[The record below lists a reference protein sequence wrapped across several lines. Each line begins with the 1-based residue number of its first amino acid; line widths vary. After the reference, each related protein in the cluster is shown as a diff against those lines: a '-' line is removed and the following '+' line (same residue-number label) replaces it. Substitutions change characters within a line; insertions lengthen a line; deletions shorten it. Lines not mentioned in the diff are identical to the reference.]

1 MLLRKGDEFA
11 TFRHMKHIVMGTAGH
26 VDHGK
31 TALIKRLTGVDTD
44 RLKEE
49 KERGITI
56 ELGFASLPLPDGR
69 VLGVVDVPGHERF
82 VRNMVAGA
90 AGIDLVAMVIA
101 ADEGVM
107 PQTREHLHI
116 CTLLGIRKGF
126 VALTK
131 VDMVDQEWLTLVR
144 EEIREFLRG
153 TFLDEAPVVAVSSLT
168 GAGFP
173 ELIET
178 IAHVAEEV
186 DEAAD
191 VGLFRLP
198 VDRVFTMKG
207 FGTVVT
213 GTLTSGKV
221 TIGEEV
227 EISPVGLRA
236 RVRGIQVH
244 NRPVDTAEAGQR
256 TAVNLQGIDR
266 AVIER
271 GHVLTGPGTLA
282 ASQRLD
288 CLYRHLAG
296 AARKIKNRTLVR
308 LHTGT
313 SEVMARMILLD
324 RDELELGEEAYAQLA
339 LDASL
344 AVVAGDRFVVRS
356 YSPVTTIGGG
366 VIIDPLPAKHKRFS
380 KEGLEEF
387 RLLSSG
393 GETERVAVV
402 MSRAGIGGITES
414 RLVVRTGIRRVEL
427 RKLLD
432 GMFSSRRAILV
443 DRDEMRVLSGP
454 VYVGLQARII
464 GELKEYHERFPLKEG
479 ISREEL
485 RITLG
490 MGAGSGQKIFNMALR
505 ELEKREELTAEK
517 EHLRLTGHQVR
528 LKGDMGDLREKLARV
543 YREGGLSP
551 PTVREVLE
559 RFLDRKK
566 EIASLL
572 QVMTREGE
580 LVRISEDLNFHRDAL
595 AQLREEYR
603 KFLDREGKATPA
615 SFRELTGLTR
625 KFIIPLMEYFDL
637 TKLTIRAGEHRILRE
652 RQEK

>member
-1 MLLRKGDEFA
+1 
-11 TFRHMKHIVMGTAGH
+11 MKHIVMGTTGH

-31 TALIKRLTGVDTD
+31 TALIRRLTGVDTD

-56 ELGFASLPLPDGR
+56 ELGFASLSLPDGR

-90 AGIDLVAMVIA
+90 TGIDLVVMVIA

-131 VDMVDQEWLTLVR
+131 VDMVDEEWLTLVQ
-144 EEIREFLRG
+144 EDVREFLRG
-153 TFLDEAPVVAVSSLT
+153 TFLEDSPVVPVSSLT
-168 GAGFP
+168 GEGFS

-178 IAHVAEEV
+178 IARVADEV
-186 DEAAD
+186 EEAAD

-213 GTLTSGKV
+213 GTLASGKV
-221 TIGEEV
+221 TTGDEV

-244 NRPVDTAEAGQR
+244 NRAVETAEAGQR

-271 GHVLTGPGTLA
+271 GYVLAGPDALT

-288 CLYRHLAG
+288 CVYRHLAG
-296 AARKIKNRTLVR
+296 AERKLKNRNLVR
-308 LHTGT
+308 FHTGT
-313 SEVMARMILLD
+313 SEVMARLILLD
-324 RDELELGEEAYAQLA
+324 RDELEPGGEGYAQLV

-344 AVVAGDRFVVRS
+344 AAVTGDRFVVRG

-366 VIIDPLPAKHKRFS
+366 VIVDPLPVKHKRFA
-380 KEGLEEF
+380 EDVREEF
-387 RLLSSG
+387 RRLSG
-393 GETERVAVV
+393 GGEAEKMAVV

-414 RLVVRTGIRRVEL
+414 RLVVRTGIRRAEL
-427 RKLLD
+427 HKLLERL
-432 GMFSSRRAILV
+432 FSVKEAVLV
-443 DRDEMRVLSGP
+443 DREETRVISGP
-454 VYVGLQARII
+454 VYTGLQEKII
-464 GELKEYHERFPLKEG
+464 RELKDYHEHFPLKEG
-479 ISREEL
+479 LSREEL
-485 RITLG
+485 RTTLE
-490 MGAGSGQKIFNMALR
+490 MGDGVDPKIFGMALR
-505 ELEKREELTAEK
+505 DLEKREELIAEK
-517 EHLRLTGHQVR
+517 ETIRLTGHRVQ
-528 LKGDMGDLREKLARV
+528 LKGEMGDLREKLDGL
-543 YREGGLSP
+543 YWEGGLAP

-559 RFLDRKK
+559 RFPDRKK
-566 EIASLL
+566 EIVSLI
-572 QVMTREGE
+572 QVMTREGN
-580 LVRISEDLNFHRDAL
+580 LFRISEDLNFHKDAL
-595 AQLREEYR
+595 ARLREDYR
-603 KFLDREGKATPA
+603 QFLIKEGRATPV
-615 SFRELTGLTR
+615 SFKEMTGLTR
-625 KFIIPLMEYFDL
+625 KFIIPLMEYFDM
-637 TKLTIRAGEHRILRE
+637 TKLTVRTGEYRVLRE